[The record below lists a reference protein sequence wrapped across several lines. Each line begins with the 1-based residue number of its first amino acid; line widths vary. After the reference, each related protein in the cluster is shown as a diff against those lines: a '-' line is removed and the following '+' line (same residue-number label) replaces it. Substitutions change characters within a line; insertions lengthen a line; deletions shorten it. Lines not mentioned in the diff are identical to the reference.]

1 MQPTEPT
8 PSVWRTLRPLFAIA
22 GIVAAGVALVTVA
35 ANLGERVGTSL
46 ASDETVT
53 TVEPGIPVTVE
64 IPSGASGERIGEI
77 LQENGVIASAAEFE
91 ATVRVEGLDNSLRA
105 GSYDLETGMESSE
118 VVAIVSSGPTIAVY
132 DITVREGLRVTEI
145 LDVLAEGSG
154 IDRVAFESSLLSG
167 LVTTT
172 VTEINAELGLSAWEG
187 LLFPDTYRFSEQADA
202 TDILNRMASTME
214 QRMDSVDWGALEA
227 SGLTRY
233 EGVILASLI
242 ESEVRVAEERP
253 IVSSVLRNR
262 IADGQRLEIDATVLY
277 GLDTRDAAL
286 FNNESESPYN
296 TYRVDGLPPTPISAP
311 GLASLQAAAQ
321 PADTEFRYYVLADES
336 GAHAFAVTF
345 DEHLANV
352 ERSREAGL
360 LGG

>member
-8 PSVWRTLRPLFAIA
+8 PSVWRTFRPLFAIA
-22 GIVAAGVALVTVA
+22 GIVLAGVAVVSVA
-35 ANLGERVGTSL
+35 ANLGERVGASL
-46 ASDETVT
+46 ASDETVST
-53 TVEPGIPVTVE
+53 IEAGIPVTVE

-105 GSYDLETGMESSE
+105 GSYDLETGMESSQ
-118 VVAIVSSGPTIAVY
+118 VVAILSAGPTIEVF
-132 DITVREGLRVTEI
+132 DITIREGLRVTEI

-154 IDRVAFESSLLSG
+154 IDRVAFESALLSG

-172 VTEINAELGLSAWEG
+172 VTEVNSELGLAAWEG

-202 TDILNRMASTME
+202 SDI
-214 QRMDSVDWGALEA
+214 
-227 SGLTRY
+227 TRY
-233 EGVILASLI
+233 EGVIMASLI
-242 ESEVRVAEERP
+242 ESEVRVAAERT

-262 IADGQRLEIDATVLY
+262 LEDGQRLEIDATVLY
-277 GLDTRDAAL
+277 GLDTRDPAL

-311 GLASLQAAAQ
+311 GLASLQAAAA
-321 PADTEFRYYVLADES
+321 PAETDFRYYVLADEN

-345 DEHLANV
+345 EEHLANV